1 MVISKTDTK
10 ELTKKDV
17 YEVRMHGRAGQGAKS
32 GSQMLAEAAFKQ
44 GKWIQAF
51 PEYGSER
58 RGAPTVSYT
67 RISDRVLRTHEPI
80 VNPDVVIVFDI
91 GLARS
96 IPVTA
101 GLNEETGILI
111 VNTPQSPEAIRKI
124 TGFKGKIFTIDAT
137 GISLD
142 LMKIDAPNVPILGTL
157 VKATEIVTFGAIEEV
172 IKDHFLEK
180 IGKEKV
186 DKNIQGLH
194 RGYEEAKNG

>member
-1 MVISKTDTK
+1 MII
-10 ELTKKDV
+10 TKKDV

-67 RISDRVLRTHEPI
+67 RISDKVLRTHEPI
-80 VNPDVVIVFDI
+80 VNPDVVLVFDM

-101 GLNEETGILI
+101 GLSEETGILI
-111 VNTPQSPEAIRKI
+111 VNTNKSPDVIREI
-124 TGFKGKIFTIDAT
+124 TGFKGKVYVIDAT

-142 LMKIDAPNVPILGTL
+142 LMKMDAPNVPMLGTL
-157 VKATEIVTFGAIEEV
+157 VKATEIVTLEAIEEV
-172 IKDHFLEK
+172 IKDNFLDK

-186 DKNIQGLH
+186 DKNIEGLH